1 MTDVLLIQPPI
12 RDFYLTAKRTLPTG
26 LASVAGALRAHGFS
40 VAMIDALAS
49 RKSRPRPRPD
59 EMAYL
64 DPFYGTPDRSP
75 VALFHGYYHFGYA
88 FDHIGRLARAAGAP
102 LVGISAL
109 FTAYADDALETA
121 RAVKAHH
128 PDCAVVV
135 GGHHATALP
144 AEVMACRAVDYVLR
158 GEGEVGMP
166 ILAERLRSGWSLAD
180 VPGIVYRHGD
190 GTLHQS
196 SPAAMADLDEAPP
209 PAIDLIDPR
218 RYRRKGRGSVVAVTS
233 RGCPLR
239 CTYCCFGGDFPPY
252 RRRSASA
259 AVDEITR
266 AAQMSDAGF
275 IDFEDENLSLDRGW
289 VLELLDGLRSRLGP
303 LAPELRAMNGLY
315 PPSLTEPVI
324 RAMRDAGFRTLNLS
338 VGSMDEAQ
346 LRRFGRP
353 DVRAGWERVLA
364 LTGAAGMGAVSY
376 LIVGAPDQPPT
387 VSLADLCHL
396 AARPTLVGI
405 SVFYPAPGSAD
416 YARCEAAGLLPPSF
430 ARMRASAIPI
440 EHLTDRR
447 ASVTLLRLGRI
458 VNFMKALAADGDL
471 PDAAS
476 GVPARLDP
484 GDRRAAGIAILRTFL
499 KDGRIRGV
507 TPTGEVFEHEVDRDL
522 TRMFLEAR
530 PAVVPTAAG

>member
-190 GTLHQS
+190 GSLHQS
-196 SPAAMADLDEAPP
+196 APAAMTDLDEAPA

-266 AAQMSDAGF
+266 AAKMSDAGF

-289 VLELLDGLRSRLGP
+289 VLELLGGLRQAWDR
-303 LAPELRAMNGLY
+303 
-315 PPSLTEPVI
+315 
-324 RAMRDAGFRTLNLS
+324 
-338 VGSMDEAQ
+338 
-346 LRRFGRP
+346 
-353 DVRAGWERVLA
+353 
-364 LTGAAGMGAVSY
+364 
-376 LIVGAPDQPPT
+376 
-387 VSLADLCHL
+387 
-396 AARPTLVGI
+396 
-405 SVFYPAPGSAD
+405 
-416 YARCEAAGLLPPSF
+416 LPPSF
-430 ARMRASAIPI
+430 GP
-440 EHLTDRR
+440 
-447 ASVTLLRLGRI
+447 
-458 VNFMKALAADGDL
+458 
-471 PDAAS
+471 
-476 GVPARLDP
+476 
-484 GDRRAAGIAILRTFL
+484 
-499 KDGRIRGV
+499 
-507 TPTGEVFEHEVDRDL
+507 
-522 TRMFLEAR
+522 
-530 PAVVPTAAG
+530 

>member
-1 MTDVLLIQPPI
+1 
-12 RDFYLTAKRTLPTG
+12 
-26 LASVAGALRAHGFS
+26 
-40 VAMIDALAS
+40 
-49 RKSRPRPRPD
+49 
-59 EMAYL
+59 
-64 DPFYGTPDRSP
+64 
-75 VALFHGYYHFGYA
+75 
-88 FDHIGRLARAAGAP
+88 
-102 LVGISAL
+102 
-109 FTAYADDALETA
+109 
-121 RAVKAHH
+121 
-128 PDCAVVV
+128 
-135 GGHHATALP
+135 
-144 AEVMACRAVDYVLR
+144 
-158 GEGEVGMP
+158 
-166 ILAERLRSGWSLAD
+166 
-180 VPGIVYRHGD
+180 
-190 GTLHQS
+190 
-196 SPAAMADLDEAPP
+196 
-209 PAIDLIDPR
+209 
-218 RYRRKGRGSVVAVTS
+218 
-233 RGCPLR
+233 
-239 CTYCCFGGDFPPY
+239 
-252 RRRSASA
+252 
-259 AVDEITR
+259 
-266 AAQMSDAGF
+266 
-275 IDFEDENLSLDRGW
+275 
-289 VLELLDGLRSRLGP
+289 
-303 LAPELRAMNGLY
+303 MNGLY

-353 DVRAGWERVLA
+353 DVRAGWERALA
-364 LTGAAGMGAVSY
+364 LTGAAGMGSVSY